1 MNAHQPSSSSP
12 TASTPAVKFDALLA
26 RVLDSN
32 AFYRRKY
39 DAAGIALDS
48 RPNLT
53 NLAHLPY
60 TTKEELAKDQ
70 AEHPPFGSNLT
81 HSVDRYSRM
90 HQTSGTTGIPLR
102 WLDTPESWEWWLSC
116 WRRIYVAA
124 GVTRQDRIFVAFS
137 FGPFIGF
144 WTAFVAGQSLGAM
157 MLAGGGL
164 TSVQRLETLLANAA
178 TVLVCTPTY
187 ALRLAQVA
195 SNAGLD
201 ITGSSVRLTIHAGE
215 PGASI
220 PSVRARLE
228 SAWGARCIDH
238 AGATEVG
245 AWGHGCSEPNHL
257 HVIEDEFIPEVIDSN
272 TQLPVSTSEG
282 VQAGELVLTNLGR
295 IGSPV
300 IRYRTGDLVELV
312 RAPCPCG
319 LDTVFLKGG
328 VLGRA
333 DNMIIVR
340 GVNVYPS
347 VLEDLVR
354 GFDEVGEF
362 EVELQAQREMSEIV
376 IRIETGSIG
385 GESIAQRLSDSIH
398 QRLNVRA
405 RVDPVAPGTLPRHEM
420 KARRYVVRSRG

>member
-1 MNAHQPSSSSP
+1 MNTHPPSSSSP

-39 DAAGIALDS
+39 DAAGITLDS
-48 RPNLT
+48 RPNLA
-53 NLAHLPY
+53 NIEHLPY
-60 TTKEELAKDQ
+60 TTKSELAKDQ
-70 AEHPPFGSNLT
+70 AEHPPFGTNLT

-90 HQTSGTTGIPLR
+90 HQTSGTTGAPLR

-116 WRRIYVAA
+116 WRRIYAAA
-124 GVTRQDRIFVAFS
+124 GVTRQDRIFIAFS

-144 WTAFVAGQSLGAM
+144 WTAFEAGQSLGAM
-157 MLAGGGL
+157 MLACGGL

-187 ALRLAQVA
+187 ALRLADVA
-195 SNAGLD
+195 NNEGLD
-201 ITGSSVRLTIHAGE
+201 IAASPVRLTIHAGE

-272 TQLPVSTSEG
+272 TQLPVSASKA

-295 IGSPV
+295 VGSPV

-319 LDTVFLKGG
+319 RDTVFLKGG

-354 GFDEVGEF
+354 GFGEVGEF
-362 EVELQAQREMSEIV
+362 EVELKAQREMSEIV
-376 IRIETGSIG
+376 IRIETGSSG
-385 GESIAQRLSDSIH
+385 GESVAQRLSDSIH
-398 QRLNVRA
+398 QRLNLRA
-405 RVDPVAPGTLPRHEM
+405 RIDPVAPGTLPRHEM
-420 KARRYVVRSRG
+420 KARRYIVRSRG